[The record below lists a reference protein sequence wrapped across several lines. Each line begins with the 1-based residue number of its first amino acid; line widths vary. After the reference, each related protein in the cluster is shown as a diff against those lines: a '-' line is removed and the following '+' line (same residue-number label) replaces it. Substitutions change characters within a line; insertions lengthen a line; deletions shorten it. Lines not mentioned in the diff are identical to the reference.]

1 MLTFLGRRL
10 AMLVV
15 TMVVA
20 SAIVFTVLEVLP
32 GDPALLILGINAQ
45 EDTLAALRAE
55 MGFDRPALVRY
66 FTWVGGF
73 FTGHLGVSHTYSV
86 PVADLIGA
94 RLAITVP
101 LAVLAFLM
109 STLIAVPLGLFA
121 ASHHNRPGDYGV
133 MVFSQIGIAVPE
145 FWFGILMVL
154 LFAVTLGWLPAGGF
168 PGWDAGLFP
177 ALGALLLPATAL
189 AVSQA
194 AILARV
200 TRSAVLEVLRADFV
214 RTARAKG
221 VGEGAILFGHV
232 LRNAAIPMVTIL
244 GLQIAFLL
252 AGVIVVENV
261 FTLPGLGRLV
271 YQAVIQRD
279 VIVVRDVVVMLVGM
293 VVFVNFLID
302 VAYTLIDPRPK
313 VAA

>member
-15 TMVVA
+15 TMAVA

-32 GDPALLILGINAQ
+32 GDPALLILGVNAQ

-66 FTWVGGF
+66 VTWVGGF
-73 FTGHLGVSHTYSV
+73 FTGHLGISHTYSV
-86 PVADLIGA
+86 PVAELIGE
-94 RLAITVP
+94 RLVITVP
-101 LAVLAFLM
+101 LALLAFVL
-109 STLIAVPLGLFA
+109 STAVAVPLGMYA
-121 ASHHNRPGDYGV
+121 ATHHNRPGDYGV
-133 MVFSQIGIAVPE
+133 MVFSQIGIAMPE
-145 FWFGILMVL
+145 FWLGILMVL
-154 LFAVTLGWLPAGGF
+154 LFAVTLGWLPAIGF
-168 PGWDAGLFP
+168 PGWEAGIFP
-177 ALGALLLPATAL
+177 ALRALLLPATAL

-221 VGEGAILFGHV
+221 VSEGAILYGHV
-232 LRNAAIPMVTIL
+232 LRNAAIPIVTIL
-244 GLQIAFLL
+244 GLQLAFLL

-271 YQAVIQRD
+271 YQAVTQRD
-279 VIVVRDVVVMLVGM
+279 VIVVRDVVVLLVGM
-293 VVFVNFLID
+293 VVVVNFLVD
-302 VAYTLIDPRPK
+302 LAYALIDPRPK
-313 VAA
+313 GAA

>member
-10 AMLVV
+10 AMLVL
-15 TMVVA
+15 TMAVA

-32 GDPALLILGINAQ
+32 GDPALLILGVNAQ

-66 FTWVGGF
+66 VTWVGGF
-73 FTGHLGVSHTYSV
+73 FTGHLGISHTYSV
-86 PVADLIGA
+86 PVTELIA
-94 RLAITVP
+94 ERLVITVP
-101 LAVLAFLM
+101 LALLAFVL
-109 STLIAVPLGLFA
+109 STALAVPLGLYA
-121 ASHHNRPGDYGV
+121 ATHHNRPGDYGV
-133 MVFSQIGIAVPE
+133 MAFSQIGIAMPE
-145 FWFGILMVL
+145 FWLGILMVL
-154 LFAVTLGWLPAGGF
+154 LFAVTLGWLPAIGF
-168 PGWDAGLFP
+168 PGWEAGIFP
-177 ALGALLLPATAL
+177 ALRALLLPATAL

-221 VGEGAILFGHV
+221 VSEGAILYGHV

-244 GLQIAFLL
+244 GLQVAFLL

-279 VIVVRDVVVMLVGM
+279 VIVVRDVVVLLVGM
-293 VVFVNFLID
+293 VVVVNFLVD
-302 VAYTLIDPRPK
+302 LAYALIDPRPK
-313 VAA
+313 GAA

>member
-1 MLTFLGRRL
+1 
-10 AMLVV
+10 MLVL
-15 TMVVA
+15 TMAVA

-32 GDPALLILGINAQ
+32 GDPALLILGVNAQ

-66 FTWVGGF
+66 VTWVGGF
-73 FTGHLGVSHTYSV
+73 FSGHLGISHTYSV
-86 PVADLIGA
+86 PVAELIGE
-94 RLAITVP
+94 RLAITAP
-101 LAVLAFLM
+101 LALLAFVL
-109 STLIAVPLGLFA
+109 STALAVPLGMYA
-121 ASHHNRPGDYGV
+121 ATHHNRPGDYGV
-133 MVFSQIGIAVPE
+133 MVFSQIGIAMPE
-145 FWFGILMVL
+145 FWLGILMVL
-154 LFAVTLGWLPAGGF
+154 LFAVTLGWLPAIGF
-168 PGWDAGLFP
+168 PGWEAGIFP
-177 ALGALLLPATAL
+177 ALRALLLPATAL

-221 VGEGAILFGHV
+221 VSEGAILYGHV

-244 GLQIAFLL
+244 GLQVAFLL

-271 YQAVIQRD
+271 YQAVTQRD
-279 VIVVRDVVVMLVGM
+279 VIVVRDVVVLLVGM
-293 VVFVNFLID
+293 VVVVNFLVD
-302 VAYTLIDPRPK
+302 LAYALIDPRPK
-313 VAA
+313 GAA